1 MDRQTGIRC
10 LRQFHIQV
18 YLTRLGLQDRWNVT
32 HAQVGSTEFKM

>member
-1 MDRQTGIRC
+1 MDRHTGIRC

-18 YLTRLGLQDRWNVT
+18 HWTRLGLQDKWIVT